1 MQNQPG
7 EDRTFVASENVLFQ
21 EVSDEMVLLDLSSE
35 KYFGL
40 DEVGTRI
47 WVLLNEGK
55 SEAQILDVLE
65 EEYEVN
71 RETLVRDVSEL
82 LGKLVEAGLITAKA
96 VD

>member
-7 EDRTFVASENVLFQ
+7 EDRIFVASEKVLFQ

-47 WVLLNEGK
+47 WLLLNEGK
-55 SEAQILDVLE
+55 SERQILDVLE
-65 EEYEVN
+65 EEYEVD
-71 RETLVRDVSEL
+71 RGTLVRDVAEL
-82 LGKLVEAGLITAKA
+82 LGKLVEAGLIAAKEA
-96 VD
+96 G